1 MQLEQEAKKHVDK
14 KRLVFE
20 EGLLDHITWVE
31 EFVDANLWESTELDI
46 AKQHLTTTLLW
57 AKRSGEMHGIK

>member
-1 MQLEQEAKKHVDK
+1 MKLEQEAKKHIDK
-14 KRLVFE
+14 KRQAFD

-31 EFVDANLWESTELDI
+31 EFVDANLWESDELDI

-57 AKRSGEMHGIK
+57 AKRSSEMHGVK